1 MSAYH
6 VPVLLEESVAGLNIQ
21 QDGTYVDV
29 TFGGGGHSKAIIEK
43 LNEGML
49 IAFDQDIDAAANRIN
64 DDRLIFINQ
73 NFKHLK
79 RMLRVHGIT
88 EVDGI
93 LADLGI
99 SSYQVDTSER
109 GFAHRFEG
117 PLDMRMD
124 KSGSLTAEDILN
136 AYAPSQLQ
144 RIFGMYGEVRNART
158 LAQVIA
164 DARVNGRIDSVGRL
178 LEVIEPAIKG
188 NRNRYLS
195 QVFQALRMEVND
207 ELAVL
212 ADFLEQSRQV
222 LKTGGRLV
230 VISYHSIEDRL
241 VKNFIRHGNAAGEPV
256 KDFYGREEKYFHS
269 LTKKPVEP
277 SAAEIENNPRAHS
290 ARLRIAERT
299 G

>member
-109 GFAHRFEG
+109 GFAHRLEG

-124 KSGSLTAEDILN
+124 KSGSFTAEDILN

-144 RIFGMYGEVRNART
+144 RSFGMYGEVRNART
-158 LAQVIA
+158 LAQVIT

-212 ADFLEQSRQV
+212 ADFLEQSKQV

-241 VKNFIRHGNAAGEPV
+241 VKNFIRHGNATGEPV
-256 KDFYGREEKYFHS
+256 KDFFGREEKYFHS

-277 SAAEIENNPRAHS
+277 SAAEIGNNPRAHS

>member
-49 IAFDQDIDAAANRIN
+49 IAFDQDIDAAANKLN

-164 DARVNGRIDSVGRL
+164 DARVNGRIESVGRL
-178 LEVIEPAIKG
+178 LEVIAPAIKG

-212 ADFLEQSRQV
+212 ADFLEQSKQV

-241 VKNFIRHGNAAGEPV
+241 VKNFIRHGNATGEPV
-256 KDFYGREEKYFHS
+256 KDFFGREEKYFHS

-277 SAAEIENNPRAHS
+277 SAAEIGNNPRAHS

>member
-49 IAFDQDIDAAANRIN
+49 IAFDQDIDAAANKLN

-109 GFAHRFEG
+109 GFAHRLEG

-178 LEVIEPAIKG
+178 LEVIAPAIKG

-212 ADFLEQSRQV
+212 ADFLEQSKQV

-230 VISYHSIEDRL
+230 VISYHSIEDRM
-241 VKNFIRHGNAAGEPV
+241 VKNFIRHGNATGEPV
-256 KDFYGREEKYFHS
+256 KDFFGREEKFF
-269 LTKKPVEP
+269 LAVTKKPVEP
-277 SAAEIENNPRAHS
+277 SAEEIGNNPRAHS

>member
-21 QDGTYVDV
+21 QDGIYVDA
-29 TFGGGGHSKAIIEK
+29 TYGGGGHSKAIIEK
-43 LNEGML
+43 LKEGRL
-49 IAFDQDIDAAANRIN
+49 IAFDQDIDAAANKLN

-178 LEVIEPAIKG
+178 IEVIAPVIKG

-212 ADFLEQSRQV
+212 ADFLEQSKQV

-241 VKNFIRHGNAAGEPV
+241 VKNFIRHGNATGEPV
-256 KDFYGREEKYFHS
+256 KDFFGREEKYFHS

-277 SAAEIENNPRAHS
+277 SAAEIGNNPRAHS

-299 G
+299 K

>member
-21 QDGTYVDV
+21 QDGIYVDA
-29 TFGGGGHSKAIIEK
+29 TYGGGGHSKAIIEK
-43 LNEGML
+43 LKEGRL
-49 IAFDQDIDAAANRIN
+49 IAFDQDIDAAANKLN

-178 LEVIEPAIKG
+178 IEVIAPVIKG

-212 ADFLEQSRQV
+212 ADFLEQSKQV

-241 VKNFIRHGNAAGEPV
+241 VKNFIRHGNATGEPV
-256 KDFYGREEKYFHS
+256 KDFFGREEKYFHS

-277 SAAEIENNPRAHS
+277 SAAEIGNNPRAHS

>member
-21 QDGTYVDV
+21 QDGIYVDA
-29 TFGGGGHSKAIIEK
+29 TYGGGGHSKAIIEK
-43 LNEGML
+43 LKEGRL
-49 IAFDQDIDAAANRIN
+49 IAFDQDIDAAANKLN

-117 PLDMRMD
+117 PLDMRMN

-178 LEVIEPAIKG
+178 IEVIAPVIKG

-212 ADFLEQSRQV
+212 ADFLEQSKQV

-241 VKNFIRHGNAAGEPV
+241 VKNFIRHGNATGEPV
-256 KDFYGREEKYFHS
+256 KDFFGREEKYFHS

-277 SAAEIENNPRAHS
+277 SAAEIGNNPRAHS

-299 G
+299 K

>member
-21 QDGTYVDV
+21 PDGTYVDV

-49 IAFDQDIDAAANRIN
+49 IAFDQDIDAAANKLN

-164 DARVNGRIDSVGRL
+164 DARVNGRIESVGRL
-178 LEVIEPAIKG
+178 LEVIAPAIKG

-212 ADFLEQSRQV
+212 ADFLEQSKQV

-241 VKNFIRHGNAAGEPV
+241 VKNFIRHGNATGEPV
-256 KDFYGREEKYFHS
+256 KDFFGREEKYFHS

-277 SAAEIENNPRAHS
+277 SAAEIGNNPRAHS

-299 G
+299 K